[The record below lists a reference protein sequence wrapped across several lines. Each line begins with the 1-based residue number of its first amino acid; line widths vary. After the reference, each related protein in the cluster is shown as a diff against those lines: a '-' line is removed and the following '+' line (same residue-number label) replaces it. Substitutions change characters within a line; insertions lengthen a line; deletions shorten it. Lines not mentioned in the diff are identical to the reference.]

1 MKVRMILMKN
11 SIFRRVLST
20 AVAGFLAISSTSFV
34 AKDLSTNAAKVLQ
47 TGPSHTQETGWY
59 NDYHHEIWQADTP
72 NSSTMT
78 LADEGGGF
86 STSWKCGPNGSKGN
100 FLARRGLFWG
110 RNNPNHWQDY
120 GNFTCQFDCD
130 WSAGSAG
137 NSRICIYGW
146 TENPLVEFY
155 IIEDWKNW
163 VPSSG
168 SAKQVTIDGSVYDV
182 FTNNMN
188 SYNITNTNG
197 PFTQYISVRKTPRT
211 SGTISIYKHFEAWE
225 SLGMKMG
232 NLYEVAFN
240 VEGWESDGQANVKK
254 NIITY
259 DGEPVPDPTTE
270 PPTSDANGAYITN
283 DFESGLGD
291 WQGRGSAKV
300 TTDSKNYYGGK
311 SSMYVSGRQDKWNG
325 ASISLPSNIFKAGET
340 YSFSGAVMQ
349 KSGAATDIKMTLQYN
364 NGTSEEYKEIA
375 LQTAKSGQWTK
386 LENTSYTI
394 PSGASNL
401 VLYFEAPDDLTDFY
415 IDNFT
420 AAVKGTKSDIS
431 TGKGTVEGGDVI
443 IVDPTDPPTSRI
455 RGDLNGDKRVDVYD
469 LVAARSALI
478 KYMAGSQ
485 LTNMY
490 AADVDGS
497 NSFEIN
503 DIVLLS
509 KFLLGQIKEFP
520 KAQVV
525 VTTTTSTTTRREET
539 TTTSSKQP
547 SGNFSMA
554 NIASDMKTSAPSGFN
569 QKRGGVDYGKVEKV
583 SYQSKDGG
591 GMKSMNV
598 ILPAG
603 YNTNKKY
610 PVFYVLH
617 GIGGNE
623 DSMVQMGMQTMLGN
637 LLADGACEPMIIVS
651 LNMVTGASGGNMFSQ
666 EFMRHN
672 DLIREDIKNSVM
684 PYMEQHYS
692 VATGRENTAI
702 SGFSLG
708 GREALYTGITNSE
721 LYGYVGGACPAP
733 GIFPTTDRYMTH
745 EGSLKQESQFKPS
758 TMPYLILISAAQND
772 GVVGDYPAS
781 YHKALSNNNVE
792 HLWNVIPQGDHGNET
807 VNPHMYNFMRY
818 LFKA

>member
-1 MKVRMILMKN
+1 
-11 SIFRRVLST
+11 
-20 AVAGFLAISSTSFV
+20 
-34 AKDLSTNAAKVLQ
+34 
-47 TGPSHTQETGWY
+47 
-59 NDYHHEIWQADTP
+59 
-72 NSSTMT
+72 
-78 LADEGGGF
+78 
-86 STSWKCGPNGSKGN
+86 
-100 FLARRGLFWG
+100 
-110 RNNPNHWQDY
+110 
-120 GNFTCQFDCD
+120 
-130 WSAGSAG
+130 
-137 NSRICIYGW
+137 
-146 TENPLVEFY
+146 
-155 IIEDWKNW
+155 
-163 VPSSG
+163 
-168 SAKQVTIDGSVYDV
+168 
-182 FTNNMN
+182 
-188 SYNITNTNG
+188 
-197 PFTQYISVRKTPRT
+197 
-211 SGTISIYKHFEAWE
+211 
-225 SLGMKMG
+225 
-232 NLYEVAFN
+232 
-240 VEGWESDGQANVKK
+240 
-254 NIITY
+254 
-259 DGEPVPDPTTE
+259 
-270 PPTSDANGAYITN
+270 
-283 DFESGLGD
+283 
-291 WQGRGSAKV
+291 
-300 TTDSKNYYGGK
+300 
-311 SSMYVSGRQDKWNG
+311 
-325 ASISLPSNIFKAGET
+325 
-340 YSFSGAVMQ
+340 
-349 KSGAATDIKMTLQYN
+349 
-364 NGTSEEYKEIA
+364 
-375 LQTAKSGQWTK
+375 
-386 LENTSYTI
+386 
-394 PSGASNL
+394 
-401 VLYFEAPDDLTDFY
+401 
-415 IDNFT
+415 
-420 AAVKGTKSDIS
+420 
-431 TGKGTVEGGDVI
+431 
-443 IVDPTDPPTSRI
+443 
-455 RGDLNGDKRVDVYD
+455 
-469 LVAARSALI
+469 
-478 KYMAGSQ
+478 
-485 LTNMY
+485 
-490 AADVDGS
+490 
-497 NSFEIN
+497 
-503 DIVLLS
+503 
-509 KFLLGQIKEFP
+509 
-520 KAQVV
+520 
-525 VTTTTSTTTRREET
+525 
-539 TTTSSKQP
+539 
-547 SGNFSMA
+547 MA